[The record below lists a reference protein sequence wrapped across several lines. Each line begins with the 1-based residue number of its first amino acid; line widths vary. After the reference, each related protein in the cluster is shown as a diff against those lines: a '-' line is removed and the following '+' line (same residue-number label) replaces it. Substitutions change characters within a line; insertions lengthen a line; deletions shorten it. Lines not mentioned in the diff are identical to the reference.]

1 MEKEIINKLKSIKVK
16 NYNNGPIDNAVLFN
30 PYGKLSNEEIK
41 KTNAYNGLEGKMKK
55 GWSLEQVWHNTKLM
69 PVEFIN

>member
-1 MEKEIINKLKSIKVK
+1 MENQIINKLKSIEVK
-16 NYNNGPIDNAVLFN
+16 NYNNGALDKAVLFN

-41 KTNAYNGLEGKMKK
+41 KTNAYNELEAKMKK
-55 GWSLEQVWHNTKLM
+55 GWSLEQVWYSTKLM